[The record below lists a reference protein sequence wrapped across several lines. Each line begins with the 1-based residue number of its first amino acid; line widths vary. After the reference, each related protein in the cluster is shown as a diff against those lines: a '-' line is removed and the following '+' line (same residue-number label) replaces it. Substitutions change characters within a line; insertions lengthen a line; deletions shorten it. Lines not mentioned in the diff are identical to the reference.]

1 MESVEPLLK
10 KLPKELQRIIQPHSV
25 PSFPPPLASTSSNDV
40 TFMEIGEGGIE
51 GGDDLGAVIVRR
63 KPIESKEKGE
73 EKPRMIPIKRPP
85 SPEVITSQDEEE
97 EEEEVIVSPP
107 PMKKLKKSNN
117 SLEVVKTKGKGTGRK
132 EDEGIGLLP
141 PLESSLQPLKKGRA
155 VSKKSDSVVVKKKK
169 LVTREGDEMVV
180 KKKKKKPRP
189 SGEGDEIDAIFG

>member
-25 PSFPPPLASTSSNDV
+25 PSSPPPLASTSSNDV

-107 PMKKLKKSNN
+107 PMKKLKKSKN
-117 SLEVVKTKGKGTGRK
+117 SLEGVKTKGMGRK
-132 EDEGIGLLP
+132 EDEGIGFLSP
-141 PLESSLQPLKKGRA
+141 PESSLQPLKKERT
-155 VSKKSDSVVVKKKK
+155 VSKESDGVVVKKKK
-169 LVTREGDEMVV
+169 KLVPGEGDEMVV
-180 KKKKKKPRP
+180 RKKKKKKPRL
-189 SGEGDEIDAIFG
+189 SGGGDEIDAIFG